1 MTQVLEKL
9 PYKED
14 VETSSVLKQLS
25 FTSRALAELKEIAK
39 SMPNQNVGVVFL
51 NQKEELLF
59 DVWVNSSLVNTTTDV
74 SLIIVMFVH
83 LLKYIS
89 NY

>member
-25 FTSRALAELKEIAK
+25 FTSRALAELKGIAK

-59 DVWVNSSLVNTTTDV
+59 DV
-74 SLIIVMFVH
+74 
-83 LLKYIS
+83 
-89 NY
+89 